1 MRTPAVRCGIL
12 ALIFVLCSA
21 ALAENARLPYHYLY
35 RIEKLQDDL
44 CRAHPDL
51 QINLQLQS
59 ALPDVKT
66 SDIQLYLDRKSGKVP
81 IALSTEGD
89 IALPLRDDLLAEDPW
104 LVANQPKGTMQVNWQ
119 AGLSRSFV
127 RQMTNSIRY
136 APLMRALRDC
146 EEVQAKMREFF
157 PESPKLTV
165 AGLKLVF
172 PPEAKP
178 ASLVIHAKH
187 GDRKLQ
193 TDADGELLLPLEQT
207 LLQENPL
214 ITLSAPPAKVQVM
227 YRKS

>member
-1 MRTPAVRCGIL
+1 MRAPAVRCGIL
-12 ALIFVLCSA
+12 SLIFVLCSA

-35 RIEKLQDDL
+35 RIEKLQNDL
-44 CRAHPDL
+44 CKAHPDL

-66 SDIQLYLDRKSGKVP
+66 SNIQVYLDRKSGKVP
-81 IALSTEGD
+81 ITLSAEGD

-104 LVANQPKGTMQVNWQ
+104 LVANQPKGTMQLNWQ

-165 AGLKLVF
+165 AGLKLFF

-178 ASLVIHAKH
+178 ASLVIHAKS

-193 TDADGELLLPLEQT
+193 TDAEGELFLPLEQT
-207 LLQENPL
+207 LLEENPL
-214 ITLSAPPAKVQVM
+214 ITLSTAPAKVQVM